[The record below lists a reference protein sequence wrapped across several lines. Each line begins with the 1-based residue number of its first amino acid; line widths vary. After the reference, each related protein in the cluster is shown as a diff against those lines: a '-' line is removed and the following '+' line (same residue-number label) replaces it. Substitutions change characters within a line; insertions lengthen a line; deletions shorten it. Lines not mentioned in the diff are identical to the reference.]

1 MIRRTM
7 KRMID
12 SDAFR
17 ERQAQNDREW
27 EHGSALGEK
36 GEAHFA
42 AYRAALA
49 RGEDRQNLPEPQQ

>member
-1 MIRRTM
+1 M